1 MCECVCA
8 VSLILTTCVCIG
20 PTSGGQSNTVTPEDL
35 ELHNQAGGAWSVVN
49 GNVYDLEALAAQVK
63 ESQKDN

>member
-1 MCECVCA
+1 MCSVFDSMLFTA
-8 VSLILTTCVCIG
+8 CVCIG